1 MSVSLQGRPAVRRV
15 APTGLSLRS
24 RLEIVL
30 IIGAIIIL
38 ALANGE
44 LAAVRAQARTERTLA
59 TESGATIDRIS
70 GEIQALILEIISDRT
85 LQP

>member
-1 MSVSLQGRPAVRRV
+1 M
-15 APTGLSLRS
+15 
-24 RLEIVL
+24 
-30 IIGAIIIL
+30 IGAITVL

-44 LAAVRAQARTERTLA
+44 LAAVRDQARNERTLA